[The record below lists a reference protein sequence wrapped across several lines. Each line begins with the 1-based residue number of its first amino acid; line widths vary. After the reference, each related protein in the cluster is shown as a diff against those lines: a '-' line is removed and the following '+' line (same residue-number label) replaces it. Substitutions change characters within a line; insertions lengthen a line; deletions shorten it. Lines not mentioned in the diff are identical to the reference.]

1 MREWEK
7 VCQDFWNFRILYSF
21 PFDKNNFIRIK
32 ALILEKRKNK
42 ACCRT
47 EHKSKV
53 SRLAI
58 LKIIRTKHPNK
69 IWLPLILNCMKTMVA
84 QMVQNSAFFT
94 ICVQSYFIHI
104 QSSFL
109 YSVSHLICIQ
119 SHLIYIQSTYMY
131 SVSSYLY
138 SVKLYI
144 FSLILF
150 LFSQL
155 ICIQSHLISVN
166 LYVFSLVLF
175 IFSQLICIQS
185 HLIYIQ
191 ATYIYSVPS
200 YMYSVLSYM
209 YSVWSYLYSVNLYVF
224 SHMLCLLSLHLFF
237 VNMFNVLWVTLRNLI
252 KTCSFLKKSEC
263 MPYRT
268 IFHKE
273 IKQTIIFSK
282 RKIFILIVLI

>member
-1 MREWEK
+1 MICTREHFSGLNYRCAKVVLLVKMREWEK
-7 VCQDFWNFRILYSF
+7 VYQDFWNFKILYSF

-32 ALILEKRKNK
+32 ALISEKRKDK

-47 EHKSKV
+47 EHKNKV
-53 SRLAI
+53 PRLAI

-84 QMVQNSAFFT
+84 QMVQNSVFFT

-155 ICIQSHLISVN
+155 ICIQSHLI
-166 LYVFSLVLF
+166 
-175 IFSQLICIQS
+175 CIQS
-185 HLIYIQ
+185 
-191 ATYIYSVPS
+191 TYIY
-200 YMYSVLSYM
+200 
-209 YSVWSYLYSVNLYVF
+209 
-224 SHMLCLLSLHLFF
+224 
-237 VNMFNVLWVTLRNLI
+237 
-252 KTCSFLKKSEC
+252 
-263 MPYRT
+263 
-268 IFHKE
+268 
-273 IKQTIIFSK
+273 
-282 RKIFILIVLI
+282 